1 MTKPN
6 SNCTQTFEYK
16 FTRNG
21 RVHNAGDIIEGT
33 RAYKYKWAKNRRDKA
48 RLERGRKILEDL
60 PSGSIEEMAELHSIG
75 LSFGKIAK
83 KYGVSRYLVEKAI
96 KNSNALLK

>member
-1 MTKPN
+1 MIKTN
-6 SNCTQTFEYK
+6 SNTETCEYI

-21 RVHNAGDIIEGT
+21 RLHNAGDVVKGSA
-33 RAYKYKWAKNRRDKA
+33 AYKYKWAKNRRHKA
-48 RLERGRKILEDL
+48 RLESGRKILEDL
-60 PSGSIEEMAELHSIG
+60 PSDSIKNMSELHSIG

-96 KNSNALLK
+96 KNSNALQK